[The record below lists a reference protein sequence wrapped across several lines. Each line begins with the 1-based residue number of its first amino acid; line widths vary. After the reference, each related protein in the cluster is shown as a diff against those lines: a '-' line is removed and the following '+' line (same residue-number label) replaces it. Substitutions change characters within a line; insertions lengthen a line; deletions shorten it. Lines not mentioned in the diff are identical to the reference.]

1 MDEHER
7 NLHDLY
13 AGLAMQGLIIRHD
26 MGAFNFERCPND
38 PWRVAEWAHDV
49 AEQMLRVRK
58 ERVREREETEEGTGA
73 VSDVAVPDMEGRE
86 DSGAQGIA
94 ALKKTRTRSR
104 SV

>member
-13 AGLAMQGLIIRHD
+13 AGLAMMGLVTRYGD
-26 MGAFNFERCPND
+26 VEP
-38 PWRVAEWAHDV
+38 VELAHKSFDI
-49 AEQMLRVRK
+49 ADTMLKVRK
-58 ERVREREETEEGTGA
+58 EIASATEETEEGTGA
-73 VSDVAVPDMEGRE
+73 VSDVAVSDMEGRE
-86 DSGAQGIA
+86 DRGAQGIA